1 MLSGINTDIQYKGE
15 VYHVQTEDGGP
26 SNPLITTLLFKG
38 GAIFSSKK
46 TNYREILQSGSYQEV
61 VKELMKEQHKNM
73 VRDLASGKFE
83 RPSSETGPT
92 KKIDQNSDRKVA
104 DRVDQPNKTVSV
116 PVQEG
121 TAGVKK
127 PPSKP
132 DQTAADQKKPA
143 QKKSLDDLILDY
155 LSKKEE
161 TLD

>member
-15 VYHVQTEDGGP
+15 VYHIQTEDGGK
-26 SNPLITTLLFKG
+26 SNPMITTLLFKG

-46 TNYREILQSGSYQEV
+46 TSYGEILQSASYQDV
-61 VKELMKEQHKNM
+61 VKDLMKEQHKNM

-83 RPSSETGPT
+83 RSSAEMEQAKKTDQGHERKIADLVEPRHETEAAQEETASLKGPSS
-92 KKIDQNSDRKVA
+92 KA
-104 DRVDQPNKTVSV
+104 
-116 PVQEG
+116 
-121 TAGVKK
+121 
-127 PPSKP
+127 
-132 DQTAADQKKPA
+132 DQTKTDRKKPA

>member
-15 VYHVQTEDGGP
+15 VYHVQTEDGGKG
-26 SNPLITTLLFKG
+26 NPMITTLLFKG

-46 TNYREILQSGSYQEV
+46 TSYGEILESASYQDV

-83 RPSSETGPT
+83 RPSPEMEQS
-92 KKIDQNSDRKVA
+92 KKTDHRSDRKIVNPVEQ
-104 DRVDQPNKTVSV
+104 RHQTVDG
-116 PVQEG
+116 QEEM
-121 TAGVKK
+121 AAVKE
-127 PPSKP
+127 PPSRA
-132 DQTAADQKKPA
+132 DQTKTDQKKPA

>member
-46 TNYREILQSGSYQEV
+46 TNYGEILQSASYQEA
-61 VKELMKEQHKNM
+61 VKELMKEQHKSM

-83 RPSSETGPT
+83 RPPAETGPGRKT
-92 KKIDQNSDRKVA
+92 DQTADRKVA
-104 DRVDQPNKTVSV
+104 DKAGQPNKIVSV
-116 PVQEG
+116 QEE
-121 TAGVKK
+121 TAGVKE

-132 DQTAADQKKPA
+132 DQTTADQKRPA

>member
-1 MLSGINTDIQYKGE
+1 MLSGINTDIQHKGE
-15 VYHVQTEDGGP
+15 VWHVQTEDGGAG
-26 SNPLITTLLFKG
+26 NPIITTLLFKG

-46 TNYREILQSGSYQEV
+46 TNYGEILQSASYQDA

-83 RPSSETGPT
+83 RPATGAGPVKKNDQSQDRQESEKAEETARAKEPPP
-92 KKIDQNSDRKVA
+92 K
-104 DRVDQPNKTVSV
+104 VDQPKAT
-116 PVQEG
+116 P
-121 TAGVKK
+121 
-127 PPSKP
+127 
-132 DQTAADQKKPA
+132 KKPA

>member
-1 MLSGINTDIQYKGE
+1 MLSGINTDIQHKGE
-15 VYHVQTEDGGP
+15 VWHVQTEDGGP
-26 SNPLITTLLFKG
+26 GNPIITTLLFKG

-46 TNYREILQSGSYQEV
+46 TNYGEILQSASFQDV

-83 RPSSETGPT
+83 RPATGVGPVKKNDQSHDRQESEKAAP
-92 KKIDQNSDRKVA
+92 
-104 DRVDQPNKTVSV
+104 PNKTAAS
-116 PVQEG
+116 VQEE
-121 TAGVKK
+121 TARAKE
-127 PPSKP
+127 PPPGPNQPKAVP
-132 DQTAADQKKPA
+132 KKPA